1 MKNNELVKSII
12 SGFSGR
18 QNTISFP
25 ALYVEIVKDLNTAL
39 ILNQVVFWSDRTK
52 RKDGFFYKSYKEW
65 GEETFLSQYQVKRSI
80 KKLEELSLV
89 ETKLK
94 KANGAPTIHYK
105 ANIDVLTSLISEHF
119 DYQETKQSDYEETK
133 QSDYRETKQSDYQE
147 TKQSLTDDYT
157 DNHTDEYTYE
167 ENPAE
172 AELKNANVNKQLKE
186 DFESLWKKH
195 PNKKGSK
202 KTSFKNY
209 VKAIEGGTKH
219 EEISKGLDNFIAYCQ
234 QNKWYTPA
242 YASTWFNQ
250 ERWENDYQTSQ
261 NKPLDLDSVFDETD
275 NSDQWARWEERK
287 NASNM

>member
-18 QNTISFP
+18 QNIISFP

-94 KANGAPTIHYK
+94 KANGAPTVHYK

-119 DYQETKQSDYEETK
+119 NYEETKQSDYEETK
-133 QSDYRETKQSDYQE
+133 QSDYEE
-147 TKQSLTDDYT
+147 TKQSLTD
-157 DNHTDEYTYE
+157 EYTYKD
-167 ENPAE
+167 NPAE
-172 AELKNANVNKQLKE
+172 AELKNTNTNKQLEE
-186 DFESLWKKH
+186 DFENLWKKH
-195 PNKKGSK
+195 PNKKGNK
-202 KTSFKNY
+202 KSSFKKY
-209 VKAIEGGTKH
+209 VKAIEGGAKH
-219 EEISKGLDNFIAYCQ
+219 EEISKGLDKFIAYCQ

-250 ERWENDYQTSQ
+250 ERWESDYEIKNNNDIDQEQ
-261 NKPLDLDSVFDETD
+261 NMDWLSDSSKLFDGD
-275 NSDQWARWEERK
+275 VDIFSK
-287 NASNM
+287 GG

>member
-119 DYQETKQSDYEETK
+119 
-133 QSDYRETKQSDYQE
+133 
-147 TKQSLTDDYT
+147 
-157 DNHTDEYTYE
+157 
-167 ENPAE
+167 
-172 AELKNANVNKQLKE
+172 
-186 DFESLWKKH
+186 
-195 PNKKGSK
+195 
-202 KTSFKNY
+202 
-209 VKAIEGGTKH
+209 
-219 EEISKGLDNFIAYCQ
+219 EIGRAH
-234 QNKWYTPA
+234 
-242 YASTWFNQ
+242 
-250 ERWENDYQTSQ
+250 
-261 NKPLDLDSVFDETD
+261 V
-275 NSDQWARWEERK
+275 
-287 NASNM
+287 